1 MVLGR
6 GGMRGR
12 GRGRGAPGMKQRPPF
27 IPHVPFDVVL
37 AVRCVLIVIVVPK
50 TLHFKGVRLNA
61 ELGINFH
68 NFFVF
73 WIWMMQFGTERTNG
87 CYFLVLKGFFANI
100 NVKLKNPMDSYGVVV
115 ELAME

>member
-1 MVLGR
+1 MTT
-6 GGMRGR
+6 
-12 GRGRGAPGMKQRPPF
+12 QN
-27 IPHVPFDVVL
+27 
-37 AVRCVLIVIVVPK
+37 
-50 TLHFKGVRLNA
+50 LHKNLFLLRKSQFPLKGVRLNA

-100 NVKLKNPMDSYGVVV
+100 NMKLKNPMDPSEGVV